1 MTLEVNMPQKKLY
14 LPWLSIE
21 GAIWILKPGS
31 LQCLS
36 FKLFKKSASVQWV
49 GALNPRSLP
58 RECEPDYVGHSLW
71 IFLADFLLL

>member
-1 MTLEVNMPQKKLY
+1 MTLEVNMPQKKIY

-36 FKLFKKSASVQWV
+36 FKLFKKSASAGIVWLAELEYSQ
-49 GALNPRSLP
+49 LNQVS
-58 RECEPDYVGHSLW
+58 S
-71 IFLADFLLL
+71 FLVKSD